1 MIYADMVEDSAG
13 KEFDKF
19 VSNMDAFKRSDENIQ
34 SLVKSFFLI
43 GYMIGVRSMISEV
56 KIEKENNS
64 VKSQLRTVVG

>member
-19 VSNMDAFKRSDENIQ
+19 VSNMDSFKRSDEKIQ
-34 SLVKSFFLI
+34 SLVKSFFI
-43 GYMIGVRSMISEV
+43 SGYIIGVRSMISEV